1 MAVPFPTKSTLMTP
15 PPEPTTPLT
24 VRVTVVEWL
33 RVPLVPVTVSV
44 GLPVGVLLLVC
55 TVKVALPEPVTEVG
69 LNVPVAPLGNPLTLK
84 LTAPVKPFSAPT
96 FTV

>member
-1 MAVPFPTKSTLMTP
+1 
-15 PPEPTTPLT
+15 
-24 VRVTVVEWL
+24 VEWVS
-33 RVPLVPVTVSV
+33 VPLVPVMVSV

-69 LNVPVAPLGNPLTLK
+69 LNVPVTPLGNPLTLK